1 VIDLRRLPAAC
12 YADLMSAMR
21 SLLLLRGSCWSEVR
35 EGAPSVL
42 LAQEGAARLDA
53 LARVIELPRDD
64 GVGDHLQNRAVADR
78 EECLDLAAL

>member
-1 VIDLRRLPAAC
+1 
-12 YADLMSAMR
+12 
-21 SLLLLRGSCWSEVR
+21 
-35 EGAPSVL
+35 VL

-64 GVGDHLQNRAVADR
+64 SVGDRLQNRAVADR